1 MSRLSLVLIWFFAV
15 MAGAWPAAHPPA
27 GWRAQAN
34 ILQADP
40 AAVPQPFKLSRAE
53 RLQSGAPARPA
64 PARHTLPH
72 TDLVRAGGTSLVL
85 PAGHS
90 ERSPQRHALPVPAP
104 GLGTPRFP
112 TGPPPA

>member
-1 MSRLSLVLIWFFAV
+1 MSRLPLVLIWFFAV
-15 MAGAWPAAHPPA
+15 MAGAWPAAHPTA

-40 AAVPQPFKLSRAE
+40 AAVPPLLKLSRVE
-53 RLQSGAPARPA
+53 RLQTRAPARPA
-64 PARHTLPH
+64 PARHTFPH

-85 PAGHS
+85 PAGRS
-90 ERSPQRHALPVPAP
+90 ERSPQRHVLLIPTP